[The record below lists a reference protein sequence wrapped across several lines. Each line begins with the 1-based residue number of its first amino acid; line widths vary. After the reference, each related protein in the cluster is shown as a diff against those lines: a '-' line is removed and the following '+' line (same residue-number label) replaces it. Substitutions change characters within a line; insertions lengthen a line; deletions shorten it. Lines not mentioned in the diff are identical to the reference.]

1 MKILLD
7 PNVAILIK
15 DMSDAE
21 CAEILKC
28 IFEYPN
34 RDCDI
39 GLWKYIKTQIDRDAQ
54 KYKEKCDRAM
64 ALLEKRKETD
74 TKSLPKSSMISST
87 KSSPISCM
95 KSSVIVSSKENDND
109 KNIDIVKEKDSSIA
123 SRLVEN
129 SVKPVENHVEN
140 FLINEYFSLQSI
152 AQVFPD
158 FAIRIKP
165 LLPAIVNRAE
175 RTLKQKRQGQR
186 LTMNQIL
193 DWVEQERIFYQQ
205 NHKE

>member
-7 PNVAILIK
+7 PNIAVLIK

-21 CAEILKC
+21 CAEILRC

-34 RDCDI
+34 RDCEI

-54 KYKEKCDRAM
+54 KYKEKCDRAL
-64 ALLEKRKETD
+64 ALVEKRKETD
-74 TKSLPKSSMISST
+74 TKSST
-87 KSSPISCM
+87 KSSSISCM
-95 KSSVIVSSKENDND
+95 KSSVIVSSKEKDID
-109 KNIDIVKEKDSSIA
+109 KNIDIEKEKDSSIA
-123 SRLVEN
+123 ARNVEN
-129 SVKPVENHVEN
+129 SVKLVENHVEN

-158 FAIRIKP
+158 FPICIKP
-165 LLPAIVNRAE
+165 LLPAIVTRAE

-186 LTMNQIL
+186 LTMKQIL
-193 DWVEQERIFYQQ
+193 EWVEQERVFYQQ
-205 NHKE
+205 SHNKDKA

>member
-7 PNVAILIK
+7 PNIAVLIK

-21 CAEILKC
+21 CAEILRC

-34 RDCDI
+34 RDCEI

-54 KYKEKCDRAM
+54 KYKEKCDRAL
-64 ALLEKRKETD
+64 ALVEKRKETD
-74 TKSLPKSSMISST
+74 TKSST
-87 KSSPISCM
+87 KSSTISCM
-95 KSSVIVSSKENDND
+95 KSSVIVSSKEKDID
-109 KNIDIVKEKDSSIA
+109 KNIDIEKEKDSSIA
-123 SRLVEN
+123 ARNVEN
-129 SVKPVENHVEN
+129 SVKLVENHVEN

-158 FAIRIKP
+158 FAICIKP
-165 LLPAIVNRAE
+165 LLPAIVTRAE

-186 LTMNQIL
+186 LTMKQIL
-193 DWVEQERIFYQQ
+193 EWVEQERVFYQQ
-205 NHKE
+205 SHNKDKA

>member
-7 PNVAILIK
+7 PNIAVLIK

-21 CAEILKC
+21 CAEILRC

-34 RDCDI
+34 RDCEI

-54 KYKEKCDRAM
+54 KYKEKCDRAL
-64 ALLEKRKETD
+64 ALVEKRKETD
-74 TKSLPKSSMISST
+74 TKSST
-87 KSSPISCM
+87 KSSSISCM
-95 KSSVIVSSKENDND
+95 KSSVIVSSKEKDID
-109 KNIDIVKEKDSSIA
+109 KNIDIEKEKDSSISA
-123 SRLVEN
+123 RNVEN
-129 SVKPVENHVEN
+129 SVKLVENHVEN

-158 FAIRIKP
+158 FAICIKP
-165 LLPAIVNRAE
+165 LLPAIVTRAE

-186 LTMNQIL
+186 LTMKQIL
-193 DWVEQERIFYQQ
+193 EWVEQERVFYQQ
-205 NHKE
+205 SHNKDKA

>member
-7 PNVAILIK
+7 PNIAVLIK

-21 CAEILKC
+21 CAEILGC

-34 RDCDI
+34 RDCEI

-54 KYKEKCDRAM
+54 KYKEKCDRAL
-64 ALLEKRKETD
+64 ALVEKRKETD
-74 TKSLPKSSMISST
+74 TKSST
-87 KSSPISCM
+87 KSSSISCM
-95 KSSVIVSSKENDND
+95 KSSVIVSSKEKDID
-109 KNIDIVKEKDSSIA
+109 KNIDIEKEKDSSIA
-123 SRLVEN
+123 ARNVEN
-129 SVKPVENHVEN
+129 SVKLVENHVEN

-158 FAIRIKP
+158 FAICIKP
-165 LLPAIVNRAE
+165 LLPAIVTRAE

-186 LTMNQIL
+186 LTMKQIL
-193 DWVEQERIFYQQ
+193 EWVEQERVFYQQ
-205 NHKE
+205 SHNKDKA

>member
-7 PNVAILIK
+7 PNIAVLIK

-21 CAEILKC
+21 CAEILRC

-34 RDCDI
+34 RDCEI

-54 KYKEKCDRAM
+54 KYKEKCDRAL
-64 ALLEKRKETD
+64 ALVEKRKETD
-74 TKSLPKSSMISST
+74 TKSST
-87 KSSPISCM
+87 KSSSISCM
-95 KSSVIVSSKENDND
+95 KSSVIVSSKEKDND
-109 KNIDIVKEKDSSIA
+109 KNIDIEKEKDSSIA
-123 SRLVEN
+123 ARNVEN
-129 SVKPVENHVEN
+129 SVKLVENHVEN

-158 FAIRIKP
+158 FAICIKP
-165 LLPAIVNRAE
+165 LLPAIVTRAE

-186 LTMNQIL
+186 LTMKQIL
-193 DWVEQERIFYQQ
+193 EWVEQERVFYQQ
-205 NHKE
+205 SHNKDKA

>member
-7 PNVAILIK
+7 PNIAVLIK

-21 CAEILKC
+21 CAEILRC
-28 IFEYPN
+28 IFEYPS
-34 RDCDI
+34 RDCEI
-39 GLWKYIKTQIDRDAQ
+39 GLWKYIKTQIDRDAK
-54 KYKEKCDRAM
+54 KYKDKCDRA
-64 ALLEKRKETD
+64 AHARD
-74 TKSLPKSSMISST
+74 TQTLKLDLKSGLKSDLKLGVKKSSI
-87 KSSPISCM
+87 
-95 KSSVIVSSKENDND
+95 ENDND
-109 KNIDIVKEKDSSIA
+109 KDIDIEKEKDSSIA
-123 SRLVEN
+123 VRNVEN

-193 DWVEQERIFYQQ
+193 EWIEQERTFYQQ
-205 NHKE
+205 NHKDEK